1 MNTLDRII
9 MLIKERGI
17 TQQQFLKDVGLNKT
31 ALSDWKKGVNASYKK
46 HINKIADYFNVSVD
60 YLLGRENMTFTET
73 EAQKKINKLVGEFES
88 LSEDNQDRVLEYIR
102 FLKMLEEEKR
112 AK

>member
-1 MNTLDRII
+1 
-9 MLIKERGI
+9 MLIKEHGI

-73 EAQKKINKLVGEFES
+73 EAQKKVSKLVEAFES
-88 LSEDNQDRVLEYIR
+88 LSEDNQDKVLEYIR
-102 FLKMLEEEKR
+102 FLKTLEDEKT
-112 AK
+112 K

>member
-1 MNTLDRII
+1 MDTLDRII
-9 MLIKERGI
+9 MLIKEHGI

-73 EAQKKINKLVGEFES
+73 EAQKKVSKLVEAFES
-88 LSEDNQDRVLEYIR
+88 LSEDNQDKVLEYIR
-102 FLKMLEEEKR
+102 FLKTLEDEKT
-112 AK
+112 K